1 MGKKERLQRRVK
13 RIDDRFKAKVA
24 KGKKGTDSDIQDHE
38 DRIQALAEKGGF
50 TAPFMAKSPLK
61 DIPEIHVGYPNYKGP
76 TNIGSEWAEANKKTA
91 IEAQKKIDTGDENLI
106 DETINSK
113 VVLSKGAKVPRFGI
127 IPTFT
132 TTEYDLASQTDSQGN
147 YIKSDDEQ

>member
-61 DIPEIHVGYPNYKGP
+61 GLGETHIGNPNETPSGKKLVP
-76 TNIGSEWAEANKKTA
+76 T
-91 IEAQKKIDTGDENLI
+91 KIDESRI
-106 DETINSK
+106 
-113 VVLSKGAKVPRFGI
+113 
-127 IPTFT
+127 
-132 TTEYDLASQTDSQGN
+132 
-147 YIKSDDEQ
+147 